1 MVNDAFKIKRVRGR
15 EIIDSRGNPTVEAA
29 VELNGGAV
37 GRAGVPSGAST
48 GKYEAVELRDRDE
61 KRFHGLGVLKA
72 VRNIN
77 EIISQALIG
86 LDARHQSEVD
96 ERMLELDGT
105 SNKSRL
111 GANAILAVS
120 LGNAIAASN
129 ASGMELYEYLGNGK
143 GVTLPIPLMNVIN
156 GGKHAGNN
164 LSIQE
169 FMIIPAGFNDFPSA
183 LRAGLEVYHTL
194 KNVIV
199 EKYGRPSINVGD
211 EGGFAPPLSRSD
223 QALELLSTAI
233 EETGYT
239 SSQVLLGIDAA
250 SSSFYDSSS
259 DRYRIDG
266 RDLTS
271 GELLDYYVELVST
284 FGLKSIEDPFEENDF
299 ESFAEITRRIGSRVQ
314 IVGDDLFVT
323 NKGRLLQG
331 IRDGAANALLFKLN
345 QCGSLTESLD
355 TFKTAVENNYRVIV
369 SHRSGE
375 TEDTY
380 ISDVAVALNAGQI
393 KTGAPCRG
401 ERTAKYNRLLRIC
414 EELGSRAKYRG
425 LGSSASGKCF

>member
-1 MVNDAFKIKRVRGR
+1 MEDAFKIKRVRGR
-15 EIIDSRGNPTVEAA
+15 EILDSRGNPTVEAV
-29 VELNGGAV
+29 VELQGGAV

-48 GKYEAVELRDRDE
+48 GKYEAVELRDRDG

-72 VRNIN
+72 VRNIK
-77 EIISQALIG
+77 EAISPALTG
-86 LDARHQSEVD
+86 LDARRQSEVD
-96 ERMLELDGT
+96 RIMLDLDGT
-105 SNKSRL
+105 LNKSRL

-129 ASGMELYEYLGNGK
+129 ASGMELYEYLGVGK
-143 GVTLPIPLMNVIN
+143 GVTLPVPLMNVIN

-169 FMIIPAGFNDFPSA
+169 FMIIPTGFNDFPSA
-183 LRAGLEVYHTL
+183 LRAGVEVYHTL
-194 KNVIV
+194 RSVIV
-199 EKYGRPSINVGD
+199 NKYGRPSINVGD

-223 QALELLSTAI
+223 QALELLSAAI

-250 SSSFYDSSS
+250 SSSFYDPSSS
-259 DRYRIDG
+259 KYRIDG
-266 RDLTS
+266 RELAS
-271 GELLDYYVELVST
+271 SELLEYYVELALT
-284 FGLKSIEDPFEENDF
+284 FRLKSIEDPFEENDF

-314 IVGDDLFVT
+314 IVGDDVFVT
-323 NKGRLLQG
+323 NRERLLQG
-331 IRDGAANALLFKLN
+331 IRRGAANALLFKLN
-345 QCGSLTESLD
+345 QCGTLTESLE
-355 TFKTAVENNYRVIV
+355 TFNTAVENNYRVIV

-380 ISDVAVALNAGQI
+380 ISDVAVAFNAGQI

-414 EELGSRAKYRG
+414 EKLGSMAKYG
-425 LGSSASGKCF
+425 GAGVFSF

>member
-1 MVNDAFKIKRVRGR
+1 MEDAFKIKRVRGR
-15 EIIDSRGNPTVEAA
+15 EILDSRGNPTVEAV
-29 VELNGGAV
+29 VELQGGAV

-48 GKYEAVELRDRDE
+48 GKYEAVELRDRDG

-77 EIISQALIG
+77 EAISPALTG
-86 LDARHQSEVD
+86 LDARRQSEVD
-96 ERMLELDGT
+96 RIMLDLDGT
-105 SNKSRL
+105 LNKSRL

-129 ASGMELYEYLGNGK
+129 ASGMELYEYLGVGK
-143 GVTLPIPLMNVIN
+143 GVTLPVPLMNVIN

-169 FMIIPAGFNDFPSA
+169 FMIIPTGFNDFPSA
-183 LRAGLEVYHTL
+183 LRAGVEVYHTL
-194 KNVIV
+194 RGVIV
-199 EKYGRPSINVGD
+199 NKYGRPSINVGD

-223 QALELLSTAI
+223 QALELLSAAI

-250 SSSFYDSSS
+250 SSSFYDPSSS
-259 DRYRIDG
+259 KYRIDG
-266 RDLTS
+266 RELAS
-271 GELLDYYVELVST
+271 SELLEYYVELALT
-284 FGLKSIEDPFEENDF
+284 FRLKSIEDPFEENDF

-314 IVGDDLFVT
+314 IVGDDVFVT
-323 NKGRLLQG
+323 NRERLLQG
-331 IRDGAANALLFKLN
+331 IRRGAANALLFKLN
-345 QCGSLTESLD
+345 QCGTLTESLE
-355 TFKTAVENNYRVIV
+355 TFNTAVENNYRVIV

-380 ISDVAVALNAGQI
+380 ISDVAVAFNAGQI

-414 EELGSRAKYRG
+414 EKLGSMAKYG
-425 LGSSASGKCF
+425 GAGVFSF

>member
-1 MVNDAFKIKRVRGR
+1 MANDAFKIKRVRGR
-15 EIIDSRGNPTVEAA
+15 EIIDSRGNPTVEAV

-77 EIISQALIG
+77 ETISKVLIG
-86 LDARHQSEVD
+86 LDARRQSEVD
-96 ERMLELDGT
+96 KRMLELDGT

-120 LGNAIAASN
+120 LSNAVAASN
-129 ASGMELYEYLGNGK
+129 ASGMELYDYLGDGR
-143 GVTLPIPLMNVIN
+143 GVTLPVPLMNVIN

-194 KNVIV
+194 RSVIV

-223 QALELLSTAI
+223 QALELLSKAT
-233 EETGYT
+233 EETGYS

-250 SSSFYDSSS
+250 SSSFYDPSSE
-259 DRYRIDG
+259 RYRIDG
-266 RDLTS
+266 GNLTT

-299 ESFAEITRRIGSRVQ
+299 ESFAEITKRIGSRVQ
-314 IVGDDLFVT
+314 IIGDDLFVT
-323 NKGRLLQG
+323 NKERLLQG
-331 IRDGAANALLFKLN
+331 IRGGAANALLFKLN
-345 QCGSLTESLD
+345 QCGSLTESLE

-380 ISDVAVALNAGQI
+380 ISDVAVAFNAGQI

-414 EELGSRAKYRG
+414 EELGSRAKYGG
-425 LGSSASGKCF
+425 LRVFSL

>member
-1 MVNDAFKIKRVRGR
+1 MANDAFKIKRVRGR
-15 EIIDSRGNPTVEAA
+15 EIIDSRGNPTVEAV

-77 EIISQALIG
+77 ETISKVLIG
-86 LDARHQSEVD
+86 LDARRQSEVD
-96 ERMLELDGT
+96 KRMLELDGT

-120 LGNAIAASN
+120 LSNAVAASN
-129 ASGMELYEYLGNGK
+129 ASGMELYDYLGDGR
-143 GVTLPIPLMNVIN
+143 GVTLPVPLMNVIN

-183 LRAGLEVYHTL
+183 LRAGIEVYHTL
-194 KNVIV
+194 RSVIV

-223 QALELLSTAI
+223 QALELLSKAT
-233 EETGYT
+233 EETGYS

-250 SSSFYDSSS
+250 SSSFYDPSSE
-259 DRYRIDG
+259 RYRIDG
-266 RDLTS
+266 GNLTT

-299 ESFAEITRRIGSRVQ
+299 ESFAEITKRIGSRVQ
-314 IVGDDLFVT
+314 IIGDDLFVT
-323 NKGRLLQG
+323 NKERLLQG
-331 IRDGAANALLFKLN
+331 IRGGAANALLFKLN
-345 QCGSLTESLD
+345 QCGSLTESLE

-380 ISDVAVALNAGQI
+380 ISDVAVAFNAGQI

-414 EELGSRAKYRG
+414 EELGSRAKYGG
-425 LGSSASGKCF
+425 LGVFSL

>member
-1 MVNDAFKIKRVRGR
+1 MANDAFKIKKVRGR
-15 EIIDSRGNPTVEAA
+15 EIIDSRGNPTVEAV

-77 EIISQALIG
+77 EAISKVLIG
-86 LDARHQSEVD
+86 LDARCQSEVD
-96 ERMLELDGT
+96 KRMLELDGT

-120 LGNAIAASN
+120 LSNAVAASN
-129 ASGMELYEYLGNGK
+129 ASGIELYDYLGDGR
-143 GVTLPIPLMNVIN
+143 GVTLPVPLMNVIN

-169 FMIIPAGFNDFPSA
+169 FMIIPAGFSDFPSA
-183 LRAGLEVYHTL
+183 LRAGVEVYHKL
-194 KNVIV
+194 RSVIV

-223 QALELLSTAI
+223 QALELLSKAV
-233 EETGYT
+233 EETGYS

-250 SSSFYDSSS
+250 SSSFYDPSSE
-259 DRYRIDG
+259 RYKIDG
-266 RDLTS
+266 RNLTTS
-271 GELLDYYVELVST
+271 ELLDYYVELVST
-284 FGLKSIEDPFEENDF
+284 FRIKSIEDPFEENDF
-299 ESFAEITRRIGSRVQ
+299 ESFAEITKRIGSRVQ

-323 NKGRLLQG
+323 NKERLLQG
-331 IRDGAANALLFKLN
+331 IRGGAANTLLFKLN
-345 QCGSLTESLD
+345 QCGSLTESLE

-380 ISDVAVALNAGQI
+380 ISDVAVAFNAGQI

-425 LGSSASGKCF
+425 LGIFSL

>member
-1 MVNDAFKIKRVRGR
+1 MANDAFKIKRVRGR
-15 EIIDSRGNPTVEAA
+15 EIIDSRGNPTVEAV

-77 EIISQALIG
+77 ETISKVLIG
-86 LDARHQSEVD
+86 LDARRQSEVD
-96 ERMLELDGT
+96 KRMLELDGT

-120 LGNAIAASN
+120 LSNAVAASN
-129 ASGMELYEYLGNGK
+129 ASGMELYDYLGDGR
-143 GVTLPIPLMNVIN
+143 GVTLPVPLMNVIN

-194 KNVIV
+194 RSVIV

-223 QALELLSTAI
+223 QALELLSKAT
-233 EETGYT
+233 EETGYS

-250 SSSFYDSSS
+250 SSSFYDPSSE
-259 DRYRIDG
+259 RYRIDG
-266 RDLTS
+266 GNLTT

-299 ESFAEITRRIGSRVQ
+299 ESFAEITKRIGSRVQ
-314 IVGDDLFVT
+314 IIGDDLFVT
-323 NKGRLLQG
+323 NKERLLQG
-331 IRDGAANALLFKLN
+331 IRGGAANALLFKLN
-345 QCGSLTESLD
+345 QCGSLTESLE

-380 ISDVAVALNAGQI
+380 ISDVAVAFNAGQI

-414 EELGSRAKYRG
+414 EELGSRAKYGG
-425 LGSSASGKCF
+425 LGVFSL